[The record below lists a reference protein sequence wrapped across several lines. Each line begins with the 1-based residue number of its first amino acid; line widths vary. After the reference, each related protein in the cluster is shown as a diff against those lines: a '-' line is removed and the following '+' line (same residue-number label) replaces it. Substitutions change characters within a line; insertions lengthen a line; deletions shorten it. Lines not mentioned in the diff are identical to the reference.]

1 MTNTPQDP
9 QDKSTRPRRR
19 WRRILVYS
27 GLGLGTVTIAGGVAL
42 VSWIK
47 TELAPMVET
56 SLTNLLQRPV
66 KVGQL
71 ESVGIGYLEFGPSLV
86 PETATNPDFATT
98 EAVEVRFPLG
108 PLLSRTLKLNVTL
121 VDVEAYIQQR
131 EDGSFEAP
139 QIAAGGPSPINIEVE
154 SLQTPGLKAV
164 ILPMR
169 QLGGEAA
176 SPIPVTLENAIIETK
191 DGQQRISAN
200 LDGSFDNGGS
210 FKLAVDSEPA
220 KKYTTLAAEGNDLK
234 IPELAQLIANPAIQL
249 PAGEATG
256 KVSMEIIDEE
266 VQNANGSLDLKGV
279 RANLE
284 GLTKPILASGSARLI
299 GNRAIA
305 DNLAVNYGAI
315 ATKIDGEAQFG
326 PNYDLNRASFD
337 LNAELAP
344 AEIDALL
351 NAARDEIDLQLK
363 NAAENNAPETQQ
375 QLREVAANL
384 QNLKS
389 LLDGEVTAKVA
400 ITGNMP
406 SPTISGKIETGS
418 YTQIDR
424 VGFNQIATN
433 FQFVPQFDPQFQ
445 LVAAGISFSD
455 LIIKPTIGGEI
466 KGSGLYELIP
476 DRSNLESSSA
486 TQLKWWADAGTR
498 FRGDALP
505 WGRGD
510 ALPCQCYPAFYLG
523 AAGARTAHRRH
534 PTALLVQSPP
544 QTPDIQLPEE
554 LNIDLEIKDLPVGEF
569 ARLYGVIS
577 PLPLGNLSAT
587 AKVAGPV
594 QDIDGQ
600 ILWALSGGIYPAEG
614 IVNVRNSQATIEKAI
629 VQIGSGN
636 LQLDGFA
643 NLENWQV
650 TATANRIPLAALK
663 PLEPLGLPPGLEG
676 IANGQFRL
684 AGPTDNFSPRAIAG
698 NGSATLDVAGGTA
711 SVTGKL
717 DRGLWQANAN
727 LSQLEL
733 SELERIAANAGFLE
747 TGRETG
753 KMPVLRG
760 DLFDRGD
767 GSLNFRGDFTGNVDN
782 LTQINGNSTA
792 AIITPGGTINAN
804 ANINSGLVRATIDTN
819 KLALNP
825 LIDLGISAVDSAA
838 RNELKEQTDKLKSVR
853 PELTSRVNI
862 SGDLANLA
870 PDSIDANLK
879 ANLQIDEGAIATD
892 ATLNSGN
899 FRANLDTSSLAL
911 SDVEEILKK
920 TGFLPLGT
928 VLLPQ
933 EIDGQ
938 IEGGARISGNINNL
952 TAAGIDL
959 DGDAKLNIAGGTINA
974 TARANSGRFQAS
986 VNTSEIAVNPLLA
999 LIEEIVDSEAVV
1011 LDRNQVNS
1019 FKQQLPIIGALNSTL
1034 ELSASARGN
1043 LNNLTPAAINGN
1055 LDAAVKIDEK
1065 AIEARG
1071 SLNSGQFDIFLESD
1085 RIALSSLE
1093 QTVRKTGVT
1102 ELPQELTLPNGID
1115 GDIDLN
1121 GRVRGN
1127 LENLSPEA
1135 IAANLEANL
1144 RVGDNRANAAANLN
1158 YGILEAQLNAEP
1170 IPLSYIEE
1178 IGGELGLIPPSLLPL
1193 GIDGEIEAGGS
1204 ISGTLAE
1211 AMGGAISGN
1220 LTGQVRLDE
1229 GGAIDLLA
1237 NLQGEGW
1244 EASVISDRLALS
1256 QFSELIEKQEAA
1268 AAAVSGIQQAR
1279 TFLGQPE
1286 NAPIPNGFLDG
1297 RVNLRGSSITNFSPE
1312 AIKGTGNLAIS
1323 ELPVLLQPFETAF
1336 NWNGDRLEIEKATT
1350 PGLFARGTVDVDFP
1364 GETTEIS
1371 NIDLDVNMSDFDLES
1386 LPQQKVLNTDSVEQ
1400 ARRLLT
1406 GVVNFDGKIAGNLD
1420 NLTLAGD
1427 LSLENLAVNQI
1438 AFDPLLAGNFNLG
1451 LNEGLDLQL
1460 AGERDR
1466 IEVALDEEF
1475 FPSSF
1480 LISRDDAVARGI
1492 TRGDDLEVY
1501 LDDFPLQALQ
1511 IVPLPNIGIV
1521 SGITSAELTVFNVKS
1536 FDLESIRAAG
1546 NVTINDPAVGYI
1558 DGEIFT
1564 AEINYANGVGVL
1576 SDGKFILG
1584 ESEYLLDARTDLNL
1598 DNEGGE
1604 FNPEFTASLRV
1615 KDGKTQDI
1623 LTALKWF
1630 SIEEITQ
1637 QAANGFEAPVYGN
1650 AEDLPT
1656 ASIGSIVGSK
1666 GASLLLQL
1674 RRFVEIQA
1682 LLARQELLREEAYP
1696 VVVPPLSELSATFSA
1711 TIDASG
1717 SLQSGVKGDFNI
1729 VGDDWRWGIYS
1740 VDSFLLEGTYE
1751 NEVLTV
1757 LPLRVETEGGLLSF
1771 SGVVGS
1777 ENVSGQLRVETL
1789 SLEELQKFVKDLPRE
1804 IVDVKGELN
1813 AEATFAG
1820 SLANPRAIGDI
1831 NITNGT
1837 INDQPIKEAQIGFSY
1852 NNARLNFGGDAV
1864 VTGEE
1869 PILFLGTI
1877 PYQLP
1882 FASVSPDSEV
1892 INISMELKNEA
1903 LKIVNL
1909 FTDQITVEDA
1919 TAEIGLLVGG
1929 TLAEP
1934 EAQGKATITDMT
1946 VKAAT
1951 FPDPLTDIEGSVLFR
1966 GDRLLVESLTGS
1978 LSDGEVTVTGVLP
1991 IVSPLAPGDPDIEKP
2006 LAIALE
2012 ELKID
2017 YEKFFQGDIDGEV
2030 IITGAA
2036 LSPIIGGDIEV
2047 SDGRVLLNEAAGFAS
2062 QFSSEEET
2070 PILPT
2075 GEQFEIRLRDLEVN
2089 LANRLRMVSL
2099 GLANFQAIG
2108 SLVLNGTATDPAP
2121 SGEIDLVGGTINLF
2135 STDLRLD
2142 RDYENTAIFQPSLG
2156 LNPLV
2161 DLRLEAS
2168 VLETNRLKA
2177 PTAALS
2183 SEIADTPIQG
2193 GLGSSRKIEVV
2204 ATVRG
2209 PLTEAQDN
2217 LELTS
2222 SPQRT
2227 ESQIIALLGGSI
2239 VDTFR
2244 DDSTLAL
2251 ANIASTTLFSSL
2263 EQDVLDATGLSE
2275 FRIFPARSTQR
2286 GSQRASELGVG
2297 LEVGLD
2303 LTKRLGASVTQVFAS
2318 NAPTEFSLRYSLSD
2332 NVTLRGGTNFQDNS
2346 VFSVEYE
2353 VQF

>member
-1 MTNTPQDP
+1 MTNTPQDT

-19 WRRILVYS
+19 WRRILIYS

-56 SLTNLLQRPV
+56 SLTKLLERPI
-66 KVGQL
+66 KVGKL
-71 ESVGIGYLEFGPSLV
+71 ESVSIGYLKFGPSLV

-98 EAVEVRFPLG
+98 EAVEVRFPLV

-131 EDGSFEAP
+131 EDGSFEPP

-154 SLQTPGLKAV
+154 SLRLPGLKAT
-164 ILPMR
+164 IQPMP
-169 QLGGEAA
+169 QPGGKAGT
-176 SPIPVTLENAIIETK
+176 PIPLTLENAIIKTK
-191 DGQQRISAN
+191 DQQQRLSVN
-200 LDGSFDNGGS
+200 LGGSFDNGGN

-220 KKYTTLAAEGNDLK
+220 KQYTKLAAEANDLK
-234 IPELAQLIANPAIQL
+234 IPQLAQLIANPAIRL

-256 KVSMEIIDEE
+256 KVSMEIIDNE
-266 VQNANGSLDLKGV
+266 VENANGTVDLKGV

-284 GLTKPILASGSARLI
+284 GLTKPILATGSARLI

-326 PNYDLNRASFD
+326 PNYSLNQAKFD

-344 AEIDALL
+344 TEIDALL

-363 NAAENNAPETQQ
+363 NAAEDNAPETQQ

-384 QNLKS
+384 ENLKS
-389 LLDGEVTAKVA
+389 LLNGEVTTKIA

-406 SPTISGKIETGS
+406 SPTISGKIETAS

-433 FQFVPQFDPQFQ
+433 FKFVPQFDPQLQ

-455 LIIKPTIGGEI
+455 LIIKPTLGGEI

-476 DRSNLESSSA
+476 EREPETVSPPTS
-486 TQLKWWADAGTR
+486 LKKG
-498 FRGDALP
+498 G
-505 WGRGD
+505 GGVS
-510 ALPCQCYPAFYLG
+510 QVSPAFKKG
-523 AAGARTAHRRH
+523 GSGTSQTS
-534 PTALLVQSPP
+534 PIALLVQSPP
-544 QTPDIQLPEE
+544 KTPDIQLPEE

-569 ARLYGVIS
+569 ARLYGVTS
-577 PLPLGNLSAT
+577 PLPLGDLSAT
-587 AKVAGPV
+587 AKIAGPV
-594 QDIDGQ
+594 EDINGQ

-614 IVNVRNSQATIEKAI
+614 KINVRNSQATIEQAI
-629 VQIGSGN
+629 VKIGTGN

-650 TATANRIPLAALK
+650 TATANRIPLAALE
-663 PLEPLGLPPGLEG
+663 PLETLGLPPGLEG
-676 IANGQFRL
+676 TANGQFRL
-684 AGPTDNFSPRAIAG
+684 AGPTENFSPRAIAG

-727 LSQLEL
+727 LAQLEL
-733 SELERIAANAGFLE
+733 SELERIATNAGFLG
-747 TGRETG
+747 TGKGRGKETG

-760 DLFDRGD
+760 NLFDGGD

-825 LIDLGISAVDSAA
+825 LIDLGISAVDVNT

-853 PELTSRVNI
+853 PELTSRINF
-862 SGDLANLA
+862 SGNLANLA
-870 PDSIDANLK
+870 PDNIEANLK
-879 ANLQIDEGAIATD
+879 ANLQIDEGGIATD

-899 FRANLDTSSLAL
+899 FRANLDTTSLPL

-920 TGFLPLGT
+920 TGFVPFDT
-928 VLLPQ
+928 VLFPG
-933 EIDGQ
+933 EIDGE

-952 TAAGIDL
+952 TPAGIDL
-959 DGDAKLNIAGGTINA
+959 DGDAKLKIAGGTIDA
-974 TARANSGRFQAS
+974 TARANSGQFQTS
-986 VNTSEIAVNPLLA
+986 VNTSEIAVNSLLDI
-999 LIEEIVDSEAVV
+999 IEEIVDSEAVV
-1011 LDRNQVNS
+1011 LDRNQVDS

-1034 ELSASARGN
+1034 ELSATARGN

-1055 LDAAVKIDEK
+1055 LEAAVRIDDN
-1065 AIEARG
+1065 AIEAKG
-1071 SLNSGQFDIFLESD
+1071 SLNRGKFDIFLESD
-1085 RIALSSLE
+1085 KIALSSLE

-1102 ELPQELTLPNGID
+1102 QLPQELTLPNGID
-1115 GDIDLN
+1115 GDIDVN
-1121 GRVRGN
+1121 GRITGN
-1127 LENLSPEA
+1127 LENLTPEA

-1144 RVGDNRANAAANLN
+1144 RVGNNRANAVANLN

-1170 IPLSYIEE
+1170 IPLSYLEE

-1193 GIDGEIEAGGS
+1193 GIDGEVEAQGS
-1204 ISGTLAE
+1204 ISGTLAS
-1211 AMGGAISGN
+1211 ARRGAIAGN

-1268 AAAVSGIQQAR
+1268 AAAVNGIQQAR
-1279 TFLGQPE
+1279 TLLGQPE
-1286 NAPIPNGFLDG
+1286 NAPILTGFLDG
-1297 RVNLRGSSITNFSPE
+1297 RVNLSGSSITNFSPE
-1312 AIKGTGNLAIS
+1312 AIAATGNLAVS

-1350 PGLFARGTVDVDFP
+1350 PGLFASGIVDVDFP

-1386 LPQQKVLNTDSVEQ
+1386 LPQQKVLNTDSSIVEG
-1400 ARRLLT
+1400 L
-1406 GVVNFDGKIAGNLD
+1406 VNFDGKIAGNLD

-1438 AFDPLLAGNFNLG
+1438 AFDPLLAGSLNLA
-1451 LNEGLDLQL
+1451 LNEGLDLKL

-1466 IEVALDEEF
+1466 IEVALDEAF

-1480 LISRDDAVARGI
+1480 LISRDEAVARGI

-1521 SGITSAELTVFNVKS
+1521 SGRTSAELTVFNVKS
-1536 FDLESIRAAG
+1536 LDLESIRAAG
-1546 NVTINDPAVGYI
+1546 TATINDPAVGYI
-1558 DGEIFT
+1558 EGDIFT

-1576 SDGKFILG
+1576 SNGKFILG

-1598 DNEGGE
+1598 DNEEGE

-1656 ASIGSIVGSK
+1656 ASVGSIVGSK

-1682 LLARQELLREEAYP
+1682 LLARRELLREEAYP

-1711 TIDASG
+1711 TINASG
-1717 SLQSGVKGDFNI
+1717 SLQSGVEGDFNL
-1729 VGDDWRWGIYS
+1729 VGDDWRWGLYS

-1777 ENVSGQLRVETL
+1777 ENVTGQLRVETL
-1789 SLEELQKFVKDLPRE
+1789 SLERLQKFVRDVPTE
-1804 IVDVKGELN
+1804 IVDLRGELN
-1813 AEATFAG
+1813 AEATFGG
-1820 SLANPRAIGDI
+1820 SLANPRAVGDI

-1837 INDQPIKEAQIGFSY
+1837 INDQEIKTAQTSFSY

-1864 VTGEE
+1864 ITGEE
-1869 PILFLGTI
+1869 PIIFLGTV

-1892 INISMELKNEA
+1892 INISMELKDEA
-1903 LKIVNL
+1903 LKIVNV

-1919 TAEIGLLVGG
+1919 KAEIGLLVGG

-1946 VKAAT
+1946 VRAAA
-1951 FPDPLTDIEGSVLFR
+1951 FPDPLTDIKGSVLFR

-1978 LSDGEVTVTGVLP
+1978 LSDGEVKVTGVLP
-1991 IVSPLAPGDPDIEKP
+1991 IVYPLAPGDPDIDKP

-2017 YEKFFQGDIDGEV
+2017 YEKFFQGDIDGQV

-2062 QFSSEEET
+2062 QFSTVEET
-2070 PILPT
+2070 PIVPT
-2075 GEQFEIRLRDLEVN
+2075 GEEFEIRLRDLEVN

-2099 GLANFQAIG
+2099 GLANFQVIG

-2121 SGEIDLVGGTINLF
+2121 SGEIDLLGGTINLF

-2142 RDYENTAIFQPSLG
+2142 RDYENAAIFQPSLG

-2193 GLGSSRKIEVV
+2193 GLGSSRKIEIV

-2209 PLTEAQDN
+2209 LLTEAQDN

-2227 ESQIIALLGGSI
+2227 ESQIVALLGGSI

-2275 FRIFPARSTQR
+2275 FRIFPARTTQR

-2303 LTKRLGASVTQVFAS
+2303 LTERLGASVTQVFAS

-2332 NVTLRGGTNFQDNS
+2332 KVTLRGGTNFQDNS
-2346 VFSVEYE
+2346 VFSVEYQL
-2353 VQF
+2353 QF